1 MLDGAG
7 EANNR
12 FVAEGPSPS
21 ATFFASLFS
30 FTPNY
35 SNLRLYTFGRSS
47 SVLLWRLTL
56 ATMDSSVFY
65 PKPNIDIMTT
75 ER

>member
-1 MLDGAG
+1 M
-7 EANNR
+7 
-12 FVAEGPSPS
+12 AEGPSPS

-30 FTPNY
+30 FTPIY
-35 SNLRLYTFGRSS
+35 GNLSLYTFGRSS

-56 ATMDSSVFY
+56 AAMDSSVFY
-65 PKPNIDIMTT
+65 PKPNVDIKTT